1 MNHTILPQ
9 HYKFSIYDRE
19 CEKSCFWVNLNCS
32 KTISCS
38 LQHLKSMIETSL
50 RKNTK
55 VWNTDSSIKWLK
67 QSHHGTDMLVIIVPE
82 VKMRYE
88 VFLTG
93 WDQKI
98 ISTFFLIKFQYE
110 FESVHFYKKKKLTSC
125 RILSGIWNMVD
136 YISNYKIWWT
146 RYQIL
151 EPPLDKCLSFTF
163 KLRWGGQFCFISC
176 YRFLPGSHFNPCQSF
191 LQFVSVDILDSDPWR
206 ISGCL
211 KMSSSSK
218 SEPWFH

>member
-1 MNHTILPQ
+1 MKHWFFNQVTQTVPPWNWYAGNHCARGQNEIWSVFNWMGSKN
-9 HYKFSIYDRE
+9 H
-19 CEKSCFWVNLNCS
+19 LNIFPYQVPVWIW
-32 KTISCS
+32 IS
-38 LQHLKSMIETSL
+38 
-50 RKNTK
+50 
-55 VWNTDSSIKWLK
+55 
-67 QSHHGTDMLVIIVPE
+67 P
-82 VKMRYE
+82 
-88 VFLTG
+88 FL
-93 WDQKI
+93 
-98 ISTFFLIKFQYE
+98 L
-110 FESVHFYKKKKLTSC
+110 KKKLTSC

-146 RYQIL
+146 RYQIV

>member
-1 MNHTILPQ
+1 
-9 HYKFSIYDRE
+9 
-19 CEKSCFWVNLNCS
+19 
-32 KTISCS
+32 
-38 LQHLKSMIETSL
+38 
-50 RKNTK
+50 
-55 VWNTDSSIKWLK
+55 
-67 QSHHGTDMLVIIVPE
+67 MLVIIVPE

-110 FESVHFYKKKKLTSC
+110 FESVHFYKKKKKLTSC